1 MNALRLGRWRTGS
14 FHTALC
20 CFLLACVWL
29 SSASAAPDS
38 KLAAPGVVITQAQV
52 GLIGPP
58 AAATSQFVPSTTL
71 PLKDGQEFGWRMRL
85 QTKLTQVRVREELTL
100 PAEPRTWGDPEPG
113 LKRKTSADGR
123 TASTEM
129 LLVPVDGV
137 IQFTWTVTQG
147 DPAGTWLLKV
157 QVEDLPP
164 QTFRLQ
170 AK

>member
-1 MNALRLGRWRTGS
+1 MSAPGLGRWRTGS
-14 FHTALC
+14 LCKALS
-20 CFLLACVWL
+20 CFLLSCAWL
-29 SSASAAPDS
+29 PFATAASDPTRAA
-38 KLAAPGVVITQAQV
+38 ARVVITQAQA
-52 GLIGPP
+52 GLTGPP
-58 AAATSQFVPSTTL
+58 AAATGQFVPSATL

-85 QTKLTQVRVREELTL
+85 QTKLTKVRVREELTL
-100 PAEPRTWGDPEPG
+100 PTEPRTWGDPEPG

-123 TASTEM
+123 TAITEL

-147 DPAGTWLLKV
+147 DPAGIWLLKV
-157 QVEDLPP
+157 QVEDLPA